1 MPHHQ
6 KKQRYAILKI
16 DLISLFYK
24 STAIDKVKEVIKNN
38 ILQLIPSI
46 TPYINR
52 FIKGFICMIIYVAC
66 WPILAFLAGK
76 LIPAIGSG
84 ELSTVT
90 NIIINSL
97 VVFLIQKTAQYGQ
110 DVYIAKPSLE
120 ISEVMRQSLFSKI
133 HKIKMN
139 FINNISA
146 GDITYR
152 LTEDA
157 DRVSEVIYKTFQDT
171 LPCVLQLLAV
181 IIYMFYLDWSL
192 TISTFILAPIIVLSV
207 NNFGKRVLIASEK
220 SQESTSDLAGLIGES
235 INGISTIRSFAAEN
249 WIKGRFNTRLRS
261 NKQAKY
267 KTLKLLAIQHPI
279 VGFIEAFGILAILG
293 LGALRINLGL
303 LNSEEFSS
311 FFAAI
316 LMLID
321 PISHISTNFNEYKQ
335 AEASLKRLKKINMQ
349 PMEKDEWNLEKIS
362 KIKGKIEFNH
372 VSFEYKKDNEVLK
385 DITLKISKGQVIAFV
400 GSSGAGKSTM
410 MSLILKF
417 ISPKIG
423 DIYIDDKNIRSISS
437 IDIRSNIALVQQQP
451 FLFSGRIID
460 VIKMG
465 RDFSEDDVIK
475 SAKIANA
482 HEFILKLPSKYETNI
497 TERGSN
503 FSGGQIQRLAIAR
516 AILGNPSILLLDEAT
531 SALDSDSEAEV
542 QKGLNQAMNNR
553 TVIVVAH
560 RLSTT
565 QGADKIVVFD
575 KGKIVDSGK
584 HIDLFNKDGIYK
596 ELCEKQL
603 IKVT

>member
-349 PMEKDEWNLEKIS
+349 PMEKDERNLEKIS
-362 KIKGKIEFNH
+362 KINGKIEFNH

-423 DIYIDDKNIRSISS
+423 DIYIDDKNISSISS

-553 TVIVVAH
+553 TVIIVAH

>member
-1 MPHHQ
+1 M
-6 KKQRYAILKI
+6 
-16 DLISLFYK
+16 FYK
-24 STAIDKVKEVIKNN
+24 YTGVDKVKEIHKYNF
-38 ILQLIPSI
+38 LRLIPPI
-46 TPYINR
+46 TPYVNR
-52 FIKGFICMIIYVAC
+52 FIKGFICMIVYVTC

-84 ELSTVT
+84 DLSSVSD
-90 NIIINSL
+90 IIIKSL
-97 VVFLIQKTAQYGQ
+97 IIFLIQKTAQFGQ

-120 ISEVMRQSLFSKI
+120 ISEVMRGNLFSKI

-139 FINNISA
+139 FVEKISA

-171 LPCVLQLLAV
+171 LPCILQLLAV
-181 IIYMFYLDWSL
+181 IIYMLYLDWSL
-192 TISTFILAPIIVLSV
+192 TLSTFVLAPIIVISV
-207 NNFGKRVLIASEK
+207 NSFGKRVLKASEK

-235 INGISTIRSFAAEN
+235 INGISTIRAFAAEN
-249 WIKGRFNTRLRS
+249 WIKNKFNKRLLT
-261 NKQAKY
+261 NKKAKY
-267 KTLKLLAIQHPI
+267 KTLKLLAFQHPI

-303 LNSEEFSS
+303 LNNEEFSS

-335 AEASLKRLKKINMQ
+335 AEASFKRLKKL
-349 PMEKDEWNLEKIS
+349 NLEPVEIEDINTINVPKIE
-362 KIKGKIEFNH
+362 GKIQFRKVN
-372 VSFEYKKDNEVLK
+372 FEYKKNNTVLK
-385 DITLKISKGQVIAFV
+385 NINLEIEKGEVTAFV

-417 ISPKIG
+417 LSPSTG
-423 DIYIDDKNIRSISS
+423 EIYIDDKNIKSINSK
-437 IDIRSNIALVQQQP
+437 DIRVNIALVQQQP
-451 FLFSGRIID
+451 FLFSGKIIE

-465 RDFSEDDVIK
+465 RKFSEEEVIK

-482 HEFILKLPSKYETNI
+482 HNFIQKLPNKYDTKIN
-497 TERGSN
+497 ERGSN
-503 FSGGQIQRLAIAR
+503 FSGGQIQRIAIAR

-531 SALDSDSEAEV
+531 SALDADSEAEV

-560 RLSTT
+560 RLATT

-575 KGKIVDSGK
+575 KGEIIDMGK
-584 HIDLFNKDGIYK
+584 HLDLLNKKGIYK

-603 IKVT
+603 IKKM

>member
-6 KKQRYAILKI
+6 KRQRYAILKI
-16 DLISLFYK
+16 DSISLFYK
-24 STAIDKVKEVIKNN
+24 STAVDKVKEVIKNN

-97 VVFLIQKTAQYGQ
+97 IVFLIQKTAQYGQ

-192 TISTFILAPIIVLSV
+192 TISTFILAPIIILSV
-207 NNFGKRVLIASEK
+207 NNFGKRVLISSEK

-349 PMEKDEWNLEKIS
+349 PMEKDERNLEKIA
-362 KIKGKIEFNH
+362 KINGKIEFNN

-423 DIYIDDKNIRSISS
+423 DIYIDDKNIRFISS

-465 RDFSEDDVIK
+465 RNFSEDDVIK

-553 TVIVVAH
+553 TVIIVAH

>member
-1 MPHHQ
+1 
-6 KKQRYAILKI
+6 
-16 DLISLFYK
+16 
-24 STAIDKVKEVIKNN
+24 
-38 ILQLIPSI
+38 
-46 TPYINR
+46 
-52 FIKGFICMIIYVAC
+52 MIIYVAC

-120 ISEVMRQSLFSKI
+120 ISEVMRQRLFSKI

-181 IIYMFYLDWSL
+181 IIYMCYLDWSL

-220 SQESTSDLAGLIGES
+220 SQESSSDLAGLIGES

-321 PISHISTNFNEYKQ
+321 PISHVSTNFNEYKQ

-349 PMEKDEWNLEKIS
+349 PMEKDEKNLEKIA
-362 KIKGKIEFNH
+362 KINGKIEFNH
-372 VSFEYKKDNEVLK
+372 VSFEYKKDSKVLK
-385 DITLKISKGQVIAFV
+385 DINLKISKGQVIAFV

-460 VIKMG
+460 VIRMG
-465 RDFSEDDVIK
+465 RNFSEDDVIN

-553 TVIVVAH
+553 TVIIVAH

>member
-1 MPHHQ
+1 
-6 KKQRYAILKI
+6 
-16 DLISLFYK
+16 LFYK

-97 VVFLIQKTAQYGQ
+97 IVFLIQKTAQYGQ

-349 PMEKDEWNLEKIS
+349 PMEKDERNLDKIA
-362 KIKGKIEFNH
+362 KINGNIEFNH

-417 ISPKIG
+417 ISPKTG

-465 RDFSEDDVIK
+465 RNFSEDDVIK

-553 TVIVVAH
+553 TVIIVAH

-584 HIDLFNKDGIYK
+584 HIDLFNKNGIYK

>member
-1 MPHHQ
+1 M
-6 KKQRYAILKI
+6 
-16 DLISLFYK
+16 FYK
-24 STAIDKVKEVIKNN
+24 YTGVDKVKEIHKYNF
-38 ILQLIPSI
+38 LRLIPPI
-46 TPYINR
+46 TPYVNR
-52 FIKGFICMIIYVAC
+52 FIKGFICMIVYVAC

-84 ELSTVT
+84 DLSNVSD
-90 NIIINSL
+90 IIIKSL
-97 VVFLIQKTAQYGQ
+97 IIFLIQKTAQFGQ

-120 ISEVMRQSLFSKI
+120 ISEVMRGNLFSKI

-139 FINNISA
+139 FVEKISA

-171 LPCVLQLLAV
+171 LPCILQLLAV
-181 IIYMFYLDWSL
+181 IIYMLYLDWSL
-192 TISTFILAPIIVLSV
+192 TLSTFVLAPIIVISV
-207 NNFGKRVLIASEK
+207 NSFGKRVLKASEK

-235 INGISTIRSFAAEN
+235 INGISTIRAFAAEN
-249 WIKGRFNTRLRS
+249 WIKNKFNKRLLT
-261 NKQAKY
+261 NKKAKY
-267 KTLKLLAIQHPI
+267 KTLKLLAFQHPI

-303 LNSEEFSS
+303 LNNEEFSS

-335 AEASLKRLKKINMQ
+335 AEASFKRLKKL
-349 PMEKDEWNLEKIS
+349 NLEPVEIEDINTINLPKIE
-362 KIKGKIEFNH
+362 GKIQFRKVN
-372 VSFEYKKDNEVLK
+372 FEYKKNNTVLK
-385 DITLKISKGQVIAFV
+385 NINLEIEKGEVTAFV

-417 ISPKIG
+417 LSPSTG
-423 DIYIDDKNIRSISS
+423 EIYIDDKNIKSINSK
-437 IDIRSNIALVQQQP
+437 DIRVNIALVQQQP
-451 FLFSGRIID
+451 FLFSGKIIE

-465 RDFSEDDVIK
+465 RKFSEEEVIK

-482 HEFILKLPSKYETNI
+482 HNFIQKLPNKYDTKIN
-497 TERGSN
+497 ERGSN
-503 FSGGQIQRLAIAR
+503 FSGGQIQRIAIAR

-531 SALDSDSEAEV
+531 SALDADSEAEV

-560 RLSTT
+560 RLATT

-575 KGKIVDSGK
+575 KGEIIDMGK
-584 HIDLFNKDGIYK
+584 HLDLLNKKGIYK

-603 IKVT
+603 IKKM

>member
-97 VVFLIQKTAQYGQ
+97 IVFLIQKTAQYGQ

-349 PMEKDEWNLEKIS
+349 PMEKDERNLEKIA
-362 KIKGKIEFNH
+362 KINGKIEFNH

-465 RDFSEDDVIK
+465 RNFSEDDVIK

-553 TVIVVAH
+553 TVIIVAH

>member
-157 DRVSEVIYKTFQDT
+157 DRVSEVIYKTFQDS

-192 TISTFILAPIIVLSV
+192 TISTFVLAPIIVLSV

-349 PMEKDEWNLEKIS
+349 PMEKDERNLEKIA
-362 KIKGKIEFNH
+362 KINGKIEFNH

-553 TVIVVAH
+553 TVIIVAH

>member
-1 MPHHQ
+1 
-6 KKQRYAILKI
+6 
-16 DLISLFYK
+16 
-24 STAIDKVKEVIKNN
+24 
-38 ILQLIPSI
+38 
-46 TPYINR
+46 
-52 FIKGFICMIIYVAC
+52 MIIYVAC
-66 WPILAFLAGK
+66 WPTLAFLAGK

-84 ELSTVT
+84 DLYKVS
-90 NIIINSL
+90 NIIFKSL
-97 VVFLIQKTAQYGQ
+97 LVFLIQKSAQFGQ

-120 ISEVMRQSLFSKI
+120 ISEVMRGNLFSKI

-139 FINNISA
+139 FVEKISA

-171 LPCVLQLLAV
+171 LPCILQLLAV

-192 TISTFILAPIIVLSV
+192 TLSTFVLAPIIVFSV
-207 NNFGKRVLIASEK
+207 NTFGKRVLIASEK

-235 INGISTIRSFAAEN
+235 INGISTIRAFAAEN
-249 WIKGRFNTRLRS
+249 WIESRFNKRLKN
-261 NKQAKY
+261 NKKAKY
-267 KTLKLLAIQHPI
+267 KTLKLLAFQHPI

-321 PISHISTNFNEYKQ
+321 PISHISTNFNDFKQ
-335 AEASLKRLKKINMQ
+335 AEASLKRLKKIN
-349 PMEKDEWNLEKIS
+349 LEPIEIEDS
-362 KIKGKIEFNH
+362 NTMDFFNIKGKIRFEKVN
-372 VSFEYKKDNEVLK
+372 FEYKKNSKVLK
-385 DITLKISKGQVIAFV
+385 NINLEIEKGKVTAFV

-410 MSLILKF
+410 MALILKF
-417 ISPKIG
+417 ISPTKGEIF
-423 DIYIDDKNIRSISS
+423 IDDKNINLIKSKDLRN
-437 IDIRSNIALVQQQP
+437 RIALVQQQP
-451 FLFSGRIID
+451 FLFSGTIND

-465 RDFSEDDVIK
+465 RKATEEEVIK

-482 HEFILKLPSKYETNI
+482 HNFIQMLPDKYETKI
-497 TERGSN
+497 KERGLN
-503 FSGGQIQRLAIAR
+503 FSGGQIQRIAIAR

-531 SALDSDSEAEV
+531 SALDADSEAEV

-560 RLSTT
+560 RLATT
-565 QGADKIVVFD
+565 QEADKIVVFD
-575 KGKIVDSGK
+575 KGQI
-584 HIDLFNKDGIYK
+584 IDTGNHLDLLKKKGIYK

-603 IKVT
+603 IKKM